1 MKDPHIKR
9 FRRSALLFGV
19 LVCYILAALIWWFIS
34 FEKQNQ
40 ELANEKY
47 NLLNLKA
54 NTLTTFQLAGEFEAI
69 KNETDRN
76 TTKYIAEGLTFII
89 LILVGVGFIYRS
101 LRKQLR
107 AQLFEQH
114 FMMAITHE
122 LKTPIAVARLN
133 LETIKKYELDAAKR
147 TKLIQNTLD
156 ETNRLNL
163 LTNNI
168 LISSQLESENNFTN
182 KEELDLAALTID
194 CVKEFSKRFPDRII
208 ESKILE
214 EAEFSGD
221 PLLLQILI
229 NNLIEN
235 ALKYS
240 PKEKPVQIEL
250 VKQGQALSLTVSD
263 FGVGIPAKEK
273 KKIFNRFYRVG
284 NEQTRTA
291 KGTGL
296 GLYLCQM
303 IVKAHRGSIVVS
315 DNTPNGS
322 IFSVI
327 FAP

>member
-34 FEKQNQ
+34 LEKQNQ
-40 ELANEKY
+40 ALASEKY

-54 NTLTTFQLAGEFEAI
+54 STLNTFQLAEEFEAI
-69 KNETDRN
+69 KQETNRN
-76 TTKYIAEGLTFII
+76 TTKYTAEGLTFIL

-107 AQLFEQH
+107 AQLLEQH

-147 TKLIQNTLD
+147 EKLIQNTLD

-182 KEELDLAALTID
+182 KEELDFAALTHD

-208 ESKILE
+208 KSKIVE
-214 EAEFSGD
+214 EAELSGD

-240 PKEKPVQIEL
+240 PKDKPVVIEL
-250 VKQGQALSLTVSD
+250 AKQGLQLNLSVADL
-263 FGVGIPAKEK
+263 GAGIPDSEK
-273 KKIFNRFYRVG
+273 KKIFNRFYRIG

-303 IVKAHRGSIVVS
+303 IVKAHNGSIVVS
-315 DNTPNGS
+315 NNKPSGS

-327 FAP
+327 FAQ

>member
-1 MKDPHIKR
+1 MKDPQIKR
-9 FRRSALLFGV
+9 FRRSALLFGL

-34 FEKQNQ
+34 LEKQNQ
-40 ELANEKY
+40 QLANEKY
-47 NLLNLKA
+47 RSLNSNA
-54 NTLTTFQLAGEFEAI
+54 GTLTTMQLAGEFEAI
-69 KNETDRN
+69 KEETNRN
-76 TTKYIAEGLTFII
+76 TTKYTAEGLTFIL

-107 AQLFEQH
+107 AQLLEQH

-133 LETIKKYELDAAKR
+133 LETIKKYELDPAKR
-147 TKLIQNTLD
+147 AKLIQNTLD

-182 KEELDLAALTID
+182 KEELDFTALAND
-194 CVKEFSKRFPDRII
+194 CVKEFSKRFPDRQI
-208 ESKILE
+208 ESHIAD
-214 EAEFSGD
+214 EAELSGD

-240 PKEKPVQIEL
+240 PKENPVVIEL
-250 VKQGQALSLTVSD
+250 EKKGAQIHLSVADL
-263 FGVGIPAKEK
+263 GAGIPDKEK
-273 KKIFNRFYRVG
+273 KKIFNRFYRIG

-303 IVKAHRGSIVVS
+303 IVKAHNGSIVVS
-315 DNTPNGS
+315 DNQPSGS

-327 FAP
+327 FAL